1 VVAVAPIAT
10 EVPLA
15 PRTEMTESAWPSTS
29 VSMPVSVRSPV
40 VEEFS
45 ARLRDLAVRRG
56 ASLTAAT
63 LSWSSAEVVSSAA
76 PVVYLSLTT

>member
-1 VVAVAPIAT
+1 MVAVEPIAT
-10 EVPLA
+10 EVPLT

-29 VSMPVSVRSPV
+29 VSTPVSVRSPV

-45 ARLRDLAVRRG
+45 ASERNLAVRSG

-63 LSWSSAEVVSSAA
+63 LSWSSAELVSSAV